1 MTETQPRTCDTLVRG
16 LVLTID
22 PDRRV
27 LRDGYVAISDGL
39 IVDVGEGE
47 TDWQAAQELGGPGR
61 LVMPGLVNTHTH
73 LVQGCI
79 RGMAEGTRF
88 EERLFGFYYPMT
100 GAADEEDSY
109 WSALPPVMDLLRS
122 GVTTTTD
129 DHFTQVDKDSMTGVL
144 RALRDTGIRTRAAR
158 LMLSDPNAVPANM
171 RESIGTGIAETE
183 RLARE
188 FDSETMSVT
197 ASSIGITYVTS
208 DELHTLYDWTVANNK
223 QFDIHA
229 PSMMDAKYLAE
240 TRGWTGGSF
249 EWLSA
254 EGMLGPNVIAIHAQ
268 NLRPG
273 EARLL
278 ADAGASVSL
287 VPDMELILGMVTFD
301 SRQYLEAGVKMSIGL
316 DGPVVSYGHNLWM
329 GLRGYLMAQRIGDSA
344 RKLAGGDRGKF
355 GDELLFGTPEDAIEL
370 GTIGGAAALGL
381 ADRIGS
387 LETGKEADLLVIDL
401 AGETTTAPDGA
412 LLANLVWSGGPA
424 PESIE
429 QVIVRGRTVAERGEP
444 TGAGRREAIARANE
458 VQRRLLTETGCD
470 SFIRRGTK
478 WNWGPGL

>member
-1 MTETQPRTCDTLVRG
+1 MTEAQARSCDTLVRG
-16 LVLTID
+16 LVLTVD
-22 PDRRV
+22 PGRRV
-27 LRDGYVAISDGL
+27 LHDGYVAISGGL

-47 TDWQAAQELGGPGR
+47 PGWTAAEELGGPGT

-100 GAADEEDSY
+100 GAADEDDSY
-109 WSALPPVMDLLRS
+109 WSALPPIADLLRH

-129 DHFTQVDKDSMTGVL
+129 DHFTHVDKDSMTGVL
-144 RALRDTGIRTRAAR
+144 RALRDAGIRTRAAR
-158 LMLSDPNAVPANM
+158 LMVNDPNAVPEGM
-171 RESIGTGIAETE
+171 REPIDVAIAETE
-183 RLARE
+183 RLAKA

-197 ASSIGITYVTS
+197 ASSIGITYCS
-208 DELHTLYDWTVANNK
+208 GADLHTLYDWTVAHGK

-229 PSMMDAKYLAE
+229 PSMMDGKYLAD
-240 TRGWTGGSF
+240 TRGWTGGSI

-254 EGMLGPNVIAIHAQ
+254 ENMLGPNVIAIHAQ

-278 ADAGASVSL
+278 AAAGASVSL

-301 SRQYLEAGVKMSIGL
+301 SRQYAEAGVTMSIGL
-316 DGPVVSYGHNLWM
+316 DGPVVSYGHNLWL

-344 RKLAGGDRGKF
+344 RKLAAGDRGRF
-355 GDELLFGTPEDAIEL
+355 GDELLYGTPESAIEL
-370 GTIGGAAALGL
+370 ATIGGAAALGL

-387 LETGKEADLLVIDL
+387 LETGKEADLLMIDL
-401 AGETTTAPDGA
+401 AAETTAAPDGA

-424 PESIE
+424 PDSIE
-429 QVIVRGRTVAERGEP
+429 RVIVRGQTVARRGEP
-444 TGAGRREAIARANE
+444 TGIDRHEAVTRSNE
-458 VQRRLLTETGCD
+458 VQQRLLTETGCD
-470 SFIRRGTK
+470 SFIRRGST
-478 WNWGPGL
+478 WDW

>member
-1 MTETQPRTCDTLVRG
+1 MTESQPRTCDTLVRG

-22 PDRRV
+22 PERRV
-27 LRDGYVAISDGL
+27 LRDGYVAITDGV
-39 IVDVGEGE
+39 IVDVGQGE
-47 TDWQAAQELGGPGR
+47 PGWAAAERLGGPGR

-100 GAADEEDSY
+100 GACDEEDSY
-109 WSALPPVMDLLRS
+109 WSALPPVLDLLRS

-129 DHFTQVDKDSMTGVL
+129 DHFTHVDKDSMTGVL
-144 RALRDTGIRTRAAR
+144 RALRDSGIRSRAAR
-158 LMLSDPNAVPANM
+158 LVVNDPNAVPAEM
-171 RESIGTGIAETE
+171 RESVSVAIAETE
-183 RLARE
+183 RLQ
-188 FDSETMSVT
+188 FDSETTSVT
-197 ASSIGITYVTS
+197 ASSIGITYVS
-208 DELHTLYDWTVANNK
+208 ADDLHQLYDWTVANGK

-229 PSMMDAKYLAE
+229 PSMMDGKYLAD

-249 EWLSA
+249 EWLAA

-301 SRQYLEAGVKMSIGL
+301 SRQYLEAGVTMSIGL
-316 DGPVVSYGHNLWM
+316 DGPVVAYGHNLWM

-344 RKLAGGDRGKF
+344 RKLVGGDRGKF

-370 GTIGGAAALGL
+370 GTIGGASALGL

-387 LETGKEADLLVIDL
+387 LEPGKDADLLVIDL
-401 AGETTTAPDGA
+401 AGEPTTAPDGA

-424 PESIE
+424 PDSIE
-429 QVIVRGRTVAERGEP
+429 QVVVRGRTVAERGEP
-444 TGAGRREAIARANE
+444 TGVPRREAIARSNE
-458 VQRRLLTETGCD
+458 IQRRLLTETGCD
-470 SFIRRGTK
+470 SFIRRGTR
-478 WNWGPGL
+478 WNWGTGQ